1 MDVLNVRW
9 VGVRT
14 GNDAAMARFL
24 RDVMGLRVNFEEPT
38 TMEFS
43 TSEGDEIQ
51 IMAPGDP
58 YFDFFGEH
66 ATGPVPLFEVDDV
79 QSARRELEE
88 AGAEIVGGLGTT
100 VVGNGSTFARR
111 METSTSS
118 PAVCLN
124 RTRQSWRPSRAAGR
138 GEAAL
143 TPAAAR
149 TPKQPCNAV
158 PRPGRHSA
166 SRRCDHHRG
175 EPQPGAASGGRLPAE
190 GRGSRPPARERTHPR
205 ARYPA
210 PRRSPGS

>member
-14 GNDAAMARFL
+14 GNYAAMARFL
-24 RDVMGLRVNFEEPT
+24 RDVTGLRVNFEEPT

-88 AGAEIVGGLGTT
+88 AGAEIVGG
-100 VVGNGSTFARR
+100 
-111 METSTSS
+111 
-118 PAVCLN
+118 
-124 RTRQSWRPSRAAGR
+124 
-138 GEAAL
+138 
-143 TPAAAR
+143 
-149 TPKQPCNAV
+149 
-158 PRPGRHSA
+158 PGRDSRWEWIHFRAPDGNLYELA
-166 SRRCDHHRG
+166 SRL
-175 EPQPGAASGGRLPAE
+175 PQ
-190 GRGSRPPARERTHPR
+190 
-205 ARYPA
+205 
-210 PRRSPGS
+210 